1 MPMERVDRDQ
11 ALSKTEFHD
20 RLREWLNSNEA
31 MIGSEDVP
39 GVTSWIY
46 VRDGVAIFALHADT
60 KRPAVEWYLEKVS
73 LYGDDLLWAVTE
85 SARGNETAVVYGPD
99 KMRNKGFY
107 LYVAGKKSD
116 GEA

>member
-1 MPMERVDRDQ
+1 
-11 ALSKTEFHD
+11 
-20 RLREWLNSNEA
+20 
-31 MIGSEDVP
+31 
-39 GVTSWIY
+39 
-46 VRDGVAIFALHADT
+46 
-60 KRPAVEWYLEKVS
+60 VEWYLEKVS